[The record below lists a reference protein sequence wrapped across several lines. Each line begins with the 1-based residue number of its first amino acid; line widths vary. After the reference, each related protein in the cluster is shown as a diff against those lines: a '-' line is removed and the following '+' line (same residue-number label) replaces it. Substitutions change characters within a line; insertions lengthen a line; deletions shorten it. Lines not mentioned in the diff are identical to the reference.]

1 MNEDE
6 TPPLLSEPYVLP
18 EGLENGGELLLD
30 KVPFDTPSEGYVIP
44 RGTKITKRFD
54 RLIIRAEFKFYNDQS
69 QYANP
74 THIINNSVMSI
85 SMPSNTPRGRNA
97 AQWRYTPNG
106 AGQTSWFNSG
116 YYHVADTA
124 QMTYPVGNN
133 PVIGENRE
141 FSGTGDYEHR
151 ATVQLRRTSDNA
163 NLSGWIAVQSNGT
176 WTMPMSFPLGV
187 YDVYL
192 AGFGQYWQIES
203 RSANINL
210 TVNWTPTVTAPAN
223 NTAIQSSSGFT
234 IIGKASLNAKV
245 NLHITE
251 HDVVA
256 LGINVNSNGD
266 WSTFVNNRTNMKLQ
280 FVTQQYS
287 GTFYT
292 PHSAVHTVY
301 LVGKPIITRPQDGIV
316 LTPKPTITGTGC
328 PDAKIQIV
336 EAGVGNHVF
345 GEGVVAANGS
355 WSVTITTALP
365 ERPINLTC
373 NQTLQNVVSV
383 WADSHQFSILSAPV
397 VANPGLV
404 DVLPTLTGTH
414 STGLPGIQIDIYRDL
429 SDEKIG
435 QGVTAAN
442 GAWSATITTALVPGV
457 TRVTALL
464 RFYSNASTRSAPV
477 ALTVRPAPP
486 VITQIIYS
494 DTTTIFKGTGFPGAT
509 VDIHPGSGT
518 PNATALVNS
527 QGYFET
533 TPITIVPGTTGSGWG
548 ARQKIANGSE
558 WLFSIYHPDAP
569 VFDVPTPVPT
579 VNTPTLIGQI
589 PTVTG
594 RGSVWQGLAAATIVV
609 ELIGTTT
616 VTLSPAA
623 VTATGDWTATTATAV
638 APGSYTVSVRQLM
651 NGVYSLPVTAPEPL
665 IIKPLAPTISS
676 VVLEDFSPR
685 IKGTCW
691 PGASLSLTYTGET
704 THSFSSADGN
714 WEFRRD
720 SKFKP
725 GKHSFSVIQTFGGQD
740 SVAAGPETFP
750 VETPKPVITF
760 PDKQQETD
768 FRPEIKGTNGYEGAT
783 VAVFDNKVEG
793 PALGQ
798 TIVPASGVWT
808 VSLSKDLTLGE
819 HDIYA
824 LQTFETQASERS
836 VAVLF
841 NVMVPVPSISVPA
854 DNGDYGRRSEF
865 AGKALPGAKVTLYL
879 VENPGLPNETE
890 TEYLPPGGVVVDV
903 KGNWKANV
911 FFAQVG
917 SKNLRIKQAYAGGTR
932 ASVTRTFRTITN
944 APLIESPNAGESVN
958 PVAVVLSGHSFPGDN
973 VKVRRK
979 GYTEVIGDFVVNA
992 DGHWS
997 GTLTRTLNGA
1007 SPYSLEAWSNR
1018 DNHGGDI
1025 SEAATIILQ
1034 DLANPLIIHPADGDV
1049 LVPRVLF
1056 SGQGLPG
1063 ATIQVA
1069 DLFNPAINHA
1079 PITTV
1084 DQSGDW
1090 SVEGNTDLNPGPN
1103 WVIVQQTLGEKKSP
1117 WVRSERF
1124 MIEYPLTGFSA
1135 PTVDRP
1141 FPGEEVGLKPL
1152 LAGTGVAGAKV
1163 YVRQNGKDL
1172 AHAWVDAQGRWALRL
1187 PVFAEGSQSLTVI
1200 QASHEIWSAE
1210 LKPNPTFEVVQVS
1223 AGFPAP
1229 TLNNPVEGANVGTRF
1244 WMSGQGMPGAVVKV
1258 QKNGDHSTIY
1268 AETLV
1273 DAYGHWKACITQA
1286 LPVGDFKFGAKQSMD
1301 GVDSLYFQNVTVQV
1315 RDVLPAP
1322 ILESHSKG
1330 EQIAPVTL
1338 LKGRGHPRATVFLYM
1353 SGDSNNPLAS
1363 ANVTEDGYWECVTK
1377 PLPLGNIRMG
1387 GRQMLPSIVGPW
1399 MNEFPF
1405 QVVNAG

>member
-6 TPPLLSEPYVLP
+6 FPMQQP
-18 EGLENGGELLLD
+18 ESSDVPEEIDTSGSAFLD
-30 KVPFDTPSEGYVIP
+30 KHEFNPPKEGYVVAK
-44 RGTKITKRFD
+44 GTRIKRK
-54 RLIIRAEFKFYNDQS
+54 LGEYAKSVHFKFYNS
-69 QYANP
+69 QGEYATP
-74 THIINNSVMSI
+74 SHGMWGDMVDVP
-85 SMPSNTPRGRNA
+85 MPENIPRGQNA
-97 AQWRYTPNG
+97 AVWRYK
-106 AGQTSWFNSG
+106 SIKDDISDWYNSG
-116 YYHVADTA
+116 YFYIADA
-124 QMTYPVGNN
+124 AKMTYPAGNSA
-133 PVIGENRE
+133 VIRNNND
-141 FSGTGDYEHR
+141 FSGTGDYEYG
-151 ATVQLRRTSDNA
+151 ATVQLRRVSDNA
-163 NLSGWIAVQSNGT
+163 NLSAWVAVQSNGR
-176 WTMPMSFPLGV
+176 WTIPISLPFGI

-192 AGFGQYWQIES
+192 AGYGQYWQVES
-203 RSANINL
+203 RSANVTL
-210 TVNWTPTVTAPAN
+210 DVSWPPTVASPLDSA
-223 NTAIQSSSGFT
+223 AVISPSFVIS
-234 IIGKASLNAKV
+234 GKALPNAKV
-245 NLHITE
+245 HLHIPGGE
-251 HDVVA
+251 VVEEQIPVD
-256 LGINVNSNGD
+256 GNGH
-266 WSTFVNNRTNMKLQ
+266 WATVISNRTNTELK
-280 FVTQQYS
+280 FVTQQTS
-287 GTFYT
+287 NGITSN
-292 PHSAVHTVY
+292 HSTAAHTVY

-328 PDAKIQIV
+328 PGAKIQIV
-336 EAGVGNHVF
+336 EGGVGNHVF

-373 NQTLQNVVSV
+373 NQTLQSVVSV

-457 TRVTALL
+457 ARVTALL

-509 VDIHPGSGT
+509 VDIHPSSGT

-594 RGSVWQGLAAATIVV
+594 RGSVWQGLAAATVVV
-609 ELIGTTT
+609 EFIGTTT
-616 VTLSPAA
+616 VTLSPAT

-725 GKHSFSVIQTFGGQD
+725 GKHSFSVIQTFGGQG
-740 SVAAGPETFP
+740 SVAAGPETFT

-760 PDKQQETD
+760 PGKQQETD

-836 VAVLF
+836 VSVRFAVKVPKPLLT
-841 NVMVPVPSISVPA
+841 PVPNNYYP
-854 DNGDYGRRSEF
+854 RRSTF
-865 AGKALPGAKVTLYL
+865 SGTGWPGAAVKLSFDGVDYPVTGGIKVDANGQWSALVFLEQLGGKTLKITQTY
-879 VENPGLPNETE
+879 
-890 TEYLPPGGVVVDV
+890 GGGDGESV
-903 KGNWKANV
+903 
-911 FFAQVG
+911 
-917 SKNLRIKQAYAGGTR
+917 IYAF
-932 ASVTRTFRTITN
+932 VTVTN
-944 APLIESPNAGESVN
+944 APTIESPSAGEWVDPLSM
-958 PVAVVLSGHSFPGDN
+958 VVSGYTHPGDT
-973 VKVRRK
+973 VVVRRL
-979 GYTEVIGDFVVNA
+979 GAGAGDNLGAFLA
-992 DGHWS
+992 DSEGRWS
-997 GTLTRTLNGA
+997 GTVKKIEGDTN
-1007 SPYSLEAWSNR
+1007 YSYWAYSTKGSF
-1018 DNHGGDI
+1018 GGDP
-1025 SEAATIILQ
+1025 SDTAVVNLQ
-1034 DLANPLIIHPADGDV
+1034 DLTAPLITNPSGGEV
-1049 LVPRVLF
+1049 VVSRVVF
-1056 SGQGLPG
+1056 SGRGLPG

-1069 DLFNPAINHA
+1069 DLFNPSINHA
-1079 PITTV
+1079 PMTTV
-1084 DQSGDW
+1084 DQSGKW
-1090 SVEGNTDLNPGPN
+1090 SVEGNTDLAPGPN
-1103 WVIVQQTLGEKKSP
+1103 WVVVQQTSGEKKSP
-1117 WVRSERF
+1117 WVRSGRF
-1124 MIEYPLTGFSA
+1124 IIEEPPTGFSA
-1135 PTVDRP
+1135 PTLDRP
-1141 FPGEEVGLKPL
+1141 SPGEKVGLEPM
-1152 LAGTGVAGAKV
+1152 LAGSGVVGALV
-1163 YVRQNGKDL
+1163 YVRHNGKEL
-1172 AHAWVDAQGRWALRL
+1172 QQVRVDEKGRWAMRL
-1187 PVFAEGSQSLTVI
+1187 PAFAVGVKTLTVL
-1200 QASHEIWSAE
+1200 QARYGVWSAE
-1210 LKPNPTFEVVQVS
+1210 LKPNPTFNVVQVS
-1223 AGFPAP
+1223 ADFAAPAIDSP
-1229 TLNNPVEGANVGTRF
+1229 LTGATVDRRF
-1244 WMSGQGMPGAVVKV
+1244 WISGKGIPGARVNVHKS
-1258 QKNGDHSTIY
+1258 GDGTTVY
-1268 AETLV
+1268 ATAVV
-1273 DAYGHWKACITQA
+1273 DAYGDWCACINRE
-1286 LPVGDFKFGAKQSMD
+1286 LPVDDFHFTAQQILD
-1301 GVDSLYFQNVTVQV
+1301 GKASLYFAPTVEVKVADIVPVTM
-1315 RDVLPAP
+1315 
-1322 ILESHSKG
+1322 LESHSNG
-1330 EQIAPVTL
+1330 EQVAPVML
-1338 LKGRGHPRATVFLYM
+1338 LKGRGFPGATL
-1353 SGDSNNPLAS
+1353 
-1363 ANVTEDGYWECVTK
+1363 NVYQLRDHSTSWGTAKVDTQGYWEVVTK
-1377 PLPLGNIRMG
+1377 PLPLGKISLNVAQFSSPG
-1387 GRQMLPSIVGPW
+1387 SSWGRDY
-1399 MNEFPF
+1399 EFE
-1405 QVVNAG
+1405 VVNAG